1 MLLLHRRTGEIILVN
16 QGEIKIKV
24 VTISPECVLIGVD
37 APRHITIDRQEVLTQ
52 KSRDKQKYDM
62 LKDILL

>member
-24 VTISPECVLIGVD
+24 VTINPDCVLIGVH
-37 APRHITIDRQEVLTQ
+37 APKHIAIDRQEFLAQ
-52 KSRDKQKYDM
+52 KSRDRQKYCAI
-62 LKDILL
+62 KDVLL

>member
-24 VTISPECVLIGVD
+24 VTINPDCVLIGVD
-37 APRHITIDRQEVLTQ
+37 APRHIAIDRQEFLAQ
-52 KSRDKQKYDM
+52 KSREKQKYHTFQ
-62 LKDILL
+62 DILL

>member
-24 VTISPECVLIGVD
+24 VTINPECVLIGVH
-37 APRHITIDRQEVLTQ
+37 APKHIAIDRQEFLAQ
-52 KSRDKQKYDM
+52 KSRDKQKFYSF
-62 LKDILL
+62 KDVLL